1 MSSDAPQSEPDTP
14 DPQPASD
21 PTEVPATAEPAQAGG
36 GRRWPWRLIGPR
48 DDQGPPKPASTA
60 PPVVVRPAS
69 LLRHSPFALG
79 FFATF
84 GGITAIGLWQALSD
98 LKLIILL
105 VVVSLFLA
113 LGLNPLVEWLVARGL
128 RRSLAVAV
136 VTLGGLGVLALGSTA
151 VFPLVTLQ
159 LEQLYERAPGLI
171 RALRDNPQIAQLD
184 RQYHFLERAT
194 SFLASG
200 DLLNTLFGGLLGA
213 GRYVANAVF
222 SLIVTLV
229 LTIYFLASLE
239 NIKNVIYQL
248 SPASKRPRARYI
260 ADQMFRQI
268 GGYLTGMFIVV
279 TIAASCAFIFMLIV
293 GLGQYALALAF
304 VVAVFAFIP
313 LVGSTMSMITVALV
327 GFTISPTVGIAT
339 IVYFL
344 VYQQFDAYV
353 IQPRVM
359 SKQVN
364 VPGAVVVLAA
374 LAGGTLL
381 GIIGALIA
389 VPTAAALLLLY
400 REVVLPNLDAR

>member
-1 MSSDAPQSEPDTP
+1 
-14 DPQPASD
+14 
-21 PTEVPATAEPAQAGG
+21 
-36 GRRWPWRLIGPR
+36 
-48 DDQGPPKPASTA
+48 
-60 PPVVVRPAS
+60 
-69 LLRHSPFALG
+69 
-79 FFATF
+79 
-84 GGITAIGLWQALSD
+84 
-98 LKLIILL
+98 
-105 VVVSLFLA
+105 
-113 LGLNPLVEWLVARGL
+113 
-128 RRSLAVAV
+128 
-136 VTLGGLGVLALGSTA
+136 
-151 VFPLVTLQ
+151 
-159 LEQLYERAPGLI
+159 
-171 RALRDNPQIAQLD
+171 
-184 RQYHFLERAT
+184 
-194 SFLASG
+194 
-200 DLLNTLFGGLLGA
+200 
-213 GRYVANAVF
+213 
-222 SLIVTLV
+222 
-229 LTIYFLASLE
+229 
-239 NIKNVIYQL
+239 
-248 SPASKRPRARYI
+248 
-260 ADQMFRQI
+260 
-268 GGYLTGMFIVV
+268 V